1 MADALTWQALFVDD
15 DAEVCDQVKEYL
27 EGETITDPDERLQIE
42 TLTDFADALE
52 ALKTRRFDLLILD
65 VRLQAVGEDAG
76 VTTLEAI
83 QQRCFVPVVFYTGL
97 PHVVQ
102 DLETPLIRVVE
113 KTRGLPHLLETVRS
127 VFATRLPAVN
137 RALVRHLETVQRDY
151 MWEFVAMHW
160 EQFGDTPDRTAL
172 AYLLARRLAMSLSGP
187 GIWQLVQDLGDSTGT
202 AAVEGQ
208 VHPMQYY
215 VMPPLEPGPL
225 ASDLYQGQIEE
236 QTGYWVLLTPSCDLV
251 AGREKAEWVLL
262 ARCIALTEQVEY
274 QKWRAGLSKPFK
286 KADTKLRA
294 LLQNNRRNG
303 QPERFYFLP
312 GALTLPDL
320 LVDFQQL
327 VTLPR
332 DQMASL
338 GRLASL
344 DSPFA
349 DALMARFA
357 RYFGRI
363 GSPDLDVERVLA
375 RLRPGTGEDAG

>member
-1 MADALTWQALFVDD
+1 
-15 DAEVCDQVKEYL
+15 
-27 EGETITDPDERLQIE
+27 
-42 TLTDFADALE
+42 
-52 ALKTRRFDLLILD
+52 
-65 VRLQAVGEDAG
+65 
-76 VTTLEAI
+76 
-83 QQRCFVPVVFYTGL
+83 
-97 PHVVQ
+97 
-102 DLETPLIRVVE
+102 
-113 KTRGLPHLLETVRS
+113 
-127 VFATRLPAVN
+127 
-137 RALVRHLETVQRDY
+137 
-151 MWEFVAMHW
+151 
-160 EQFGDTPDRTAL
+160 
-172 AYLLARRLAMSLSGP
+172 
-187 GIWQLVQDLGDSTGT
+187 
-202 AAVEGQ
+202 
-208 VHPMQYY
+208 
-215 VMPPLEPGPL
+215 L

-274 QKWRAGLSKPFK
+274 QKWRAGLSKPSK
-286 KADTKLRA
+286 KADTKKLRD

-357 RYFGRI
+357 RYFGRL

-375 RLRPGTGEDAG
+375 RLRPGPSEDAG